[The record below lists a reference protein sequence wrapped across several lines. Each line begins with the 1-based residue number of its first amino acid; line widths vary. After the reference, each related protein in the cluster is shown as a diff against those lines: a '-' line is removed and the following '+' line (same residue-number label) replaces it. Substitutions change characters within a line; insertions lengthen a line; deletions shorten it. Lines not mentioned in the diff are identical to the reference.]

1 MSVKLSGFPRFPSFR
16 RRRNFLVPDLPLHVP
31 VRATVN
37 PRGLAVIALAT
48 FSLAL
53 TGAALAQTPTP
64 LAAPLADPLSV
75 PLSAQWLAQAQAMP
89 ADGKALDVAPAT
101 STLDKPVKAFEI
113 PSPWDAPEPWRTD
126 RFYFQFAYYTLHFHY
141 DEDHQQSYM
150 FDAEYH
156 FKETWLGGQWIAGM
170 ALFQNS
176 FGQFSQYLFGGLLWR
191 PIESEQPFYVKLTA
205 GPLHGYSGEFRDKV
219 PFNSSG
225 VAPAII
231 PGVGYC
237 VMKRYCGEFI
247 LLGAN
252 AALFTIGMTVP

>member
-1 MSVKLSGFPRFPSFR
+1 MSVKLRGFPRFRSFR
-16 RRRNFLVPDLPLHVP
+16 QSCFFSRTDLPLHAVF
-31 VRATVN
+31 RAAVKL
-37 PRGLAVIALAT
+37 RRLAVFALAT
-48 FSLAL
+48 VGLAL
-53 TGAALAQTPTP
+53 AGSVLAQ
-64 LAAPLADPLSV
+64 V
-75 PLSAQWLAQAQAMP
+75 PDQLLAQAPAVP
-89 ADGKALDVAPAT
+89 ADPKAADAPPAAAAP
-101 STLDKPVKAFEI
+101 DKTVKSLEI

-126 RFYFQFAYYTLHFHY
+126 RFYFQFAYYTWHFHY
-141 DEDHQQSYM
+141 DADHQQSYL

-205 GPLHGYSGEFRDKV
+205 GPLHGYSGQYQNKV

-237 VMKRYCGEFI
+237 VQRRYCGEFV
-247 LLGAN
+247 LLGTN
-252 AALFTIGMTVP
+252 AALFTIGVTVP